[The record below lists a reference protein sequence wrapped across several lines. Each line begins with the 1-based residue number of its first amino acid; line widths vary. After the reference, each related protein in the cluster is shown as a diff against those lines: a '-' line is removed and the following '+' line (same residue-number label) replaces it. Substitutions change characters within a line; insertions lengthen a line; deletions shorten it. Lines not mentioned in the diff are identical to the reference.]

1 MRDKI
6 KSSSWS
12 VKVRV
17 RRFFSWGQS
26 TFLLDT
32 GFASQYPRLMARLK
46 IAESIANSRQT
57 ELRLRAPPSRFDG
70 CVRRWSRY
78 CSIIFG
84 SMSQNRLPLKY
95 SAMTGAYVLWKGH
108 DFKLAFT
115 HLRYSL
121 VWVSSIHTKSE
132 KFAWPSLRPY
142 LLLKTS
148 DRAMASATKASSLLG
163 ASGIDLR

>member
-12 VKVRV
+12 VNVRF
-17 RRFFSWGQS
+17 RRFFSSGQS
-26 TFLLDT
+26 TFLLDA
-32 GFASQYPRLMARLK
+32 GFSTQYPRLMARLK
-46 IAESIANSRQT
+46 IPESIANSRRT
-57 ELRLRAPPSRFDG
+57 ELGLRGPLSRFDG

-78 CSIIFG
+78 FSIIFG
-84 SMSQNRLPLKY
+84 SISQNRLPLKY

-148 DRAMASATKASSLLG
+148 DRAAASAIKASFLLV
-163 ASGIDLR
+163 AAGIAPR